1 MKITIEQLRRV
12 IREEIETVSEGF
24 NDDYLEKVKKKQA
37 AMIPPVQKPF
47 RRAEEPVGK
56 QRLPDGYSFDD
67 LLASMT
73 PEQKEELLAVLK
85 SSK

>member
-12 IREEIETVSEGF
+12 IREEIESVSEGF
-24 NDDYLEKVKKKQA
+24 NDDYLEKVKKKQVV
-37 AMIPPVQKPF
+37 MIPPAQKPQ
-47 RRAEEPVGK
+47 RRDEVPVGK
-56 QRLPDGYSFDD
+56 QRLPDGYNFDD

-73 PEQKEELLAVLK
+73 PEQKEELLAALK